1 MVKEEWLLSWY
12 LGEDMLIILERGLIG
27 DKIAE
32 QGDVVIGESCD
43 GVILLDDL
51 FIQFMGQISNF

>member
-1 MVKEEWLLSWY
+1 
-12 LGEDMLIILERGLIG
+12 MLIILERGLIG